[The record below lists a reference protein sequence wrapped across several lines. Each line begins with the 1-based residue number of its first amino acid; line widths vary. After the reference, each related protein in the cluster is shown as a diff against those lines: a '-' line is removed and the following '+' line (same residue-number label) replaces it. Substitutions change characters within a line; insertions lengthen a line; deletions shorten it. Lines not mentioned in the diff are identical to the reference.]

1 MVLIRG
7 KGNGLPRSKEEAIK
21 LVIKVE
27 VMEVRFV
34 SLAGKVEE
42 ERFALEGNL
51 AFEDFRIEERDF
63 RGPFLIRMP
72 EFSMGKEVKRGRIT

>member
-1 MVLIRG
+1 MVLIGG

-34 SLAGKVEE
+34 SFAKKVEE

-51 AFEDFRIEERDF
+51 TFEDFGVKERDF

-72 EFSMGKEVKRGRIT
+72 EVSVGKEMKRGRIT

>member
-7 KGNGLPRSKEEAIK
+7 KGNGLPSSKEEAIK

-34 SLAGKVEE
+34 SFAKKVEE
-42 ERFALEGNL
+42 VRFALEGNL

-72 EFSMGKEVKRGRIT
+72 ELSMGKEVKRGRIT

>member
-34 SLAGKVEE
+34 SFARKVEE

-72 EFSMGKEVKRGRIT
+72 ELSMGKKVKRGRIT

>member
-1 MVLIRG
+1 M
-7 KGNGLPRSKEEAIK
+7 PRSKEEAIK

-34 SLAGKVEE
+34 SFAKKVEE
-42 ERFALEGNL
+42 KRFALEGSLAGNL

-72 EFSMGKEVKRGRIT
+72 ELSMGKEVKRGRIT